1 MIKLPPMM
9 SHPEPMV
16 MKWSPLERAAIRARD
31 IEVAKLV
38 LEAAAKVLEENAPQC
53 SLQLETFV
61 LLCNA
66 VSIRALE
73 VTHD

>member
-1 MIKLPPMM
+1 MIKLPRIPD
-9 SHPEPMV
+9 HLNAQWPYLPHQ
-16 MKWSPLERAAIRARD
+16 LRARD
-31 IEVAKLV
+31 LEVARVV
-38 LEAAAKVLEENAPQC
+38 LEAVAKVLEENATQC